1 MKILMKVTNERGGAL
16 FLKKKKKSILYI
28 YFVRILYILIC
39 LKNILLEFRNI
50 YRSKKKAR
58 GAKKMVANA

>member
-1 MKILMKVTNERGGAL
+1 MKVTNERGGAL
-16 FLKKKKKSILYI
+16 FLKKKKEEHTFYI
-28 YFVRILYILIC
+28 FCKDIVHTYLS
-39 LKNILLEFRNI
+39 KNILLVFRNI